1 MPNRILKESICTSD
15 SIDQLSAFQETM
27 FYRLIVNCDDFGR
40 FDGRPKILASKLFP
54 LKDIR
59 TQQIEDALRALTSAE
74 LVILYEV
81 DGKPFLQMKTW
92 DRHQQIRA
100 KKSKY
105 PAPVGNSNAAE
116 SKCYHLI
123 SNDIKCPRNPI
134 QSESESNPNPTT
146 LTRTREEETAF
157 GTITV
162 DPLIIK
168 VQKELNGL
176 TDTHYSILDQYR
188 QELGD
193 DLVSL
198 AIDNAV
204 AQGVRKWEYV
214 ERILT
219 NWQEK
224 GVKTVGDAKAED
236 EKHRKAAE
244 PEKPKKT
251 VTAQR
256 FPQRQYEDKAIE
268 DQVFGEFLKIAG
280 LR

>member
-105 PAPVGNSNAAE
+105 PAPDDGMIKHDINCNQM
-116 SKCYHLI
+116 I

-134 QSESESNPNPTT
+134 QSESNPNPIEKAQTAKRFAPPSVEEVT
-146 LTRTREEETAF
+146 AYCRERKN
-157 GTITV
+157 GV
-162 DPLIIK
+162 D
-168 VQKELNGL
+168 
-176 TDTHYSILDQYR
+176 
-188 QELGD
+188 
-193 DLVSL
+193 
-198 AIDNAV
+198 
-204 AQGVRKWEYV
+204 
-214 ERILT
+214 
-219 NWQEK
+219 
-224 GVKTVGDAKAED
+224 
-236 EKHRKAAE
+236 
-244 PEKPKKT
+244 
-251 VTAQR
+251 AQR
-256 FPQRQYEDKAIE
+256 FVDFYASKGWKVGQNPMKDWRACVRTWEQRERTPVQMPVKQVRAAQYTQRDYDEEDLEARLGVNDLFRKGAS
-268 DQVFGEFLKIAG
+268 
-280 LR
+280 